1 MKRRLNLAKLLLLA
15 FRMADSILRDRNLDP
30 VTHLLTGACFA
41 RAGLNRKTGL
51 ATLTMVLATEA
62 PDLDVVANF
71 WGGVTGLQHH
81 RGFTH
86 SLVGAPFVAA
96 FTVACVYGIYKLR
109 RSRGK
114 VPIMAPRWTLLF
126 AFAWLGTLV
135 HLFQDFTNSYGV
147 RPFAPFNPRWYS
159 WDIVPIVDPFMLLAL
174 LLALVIPALSGLISE
189 EVGEQK
195 GRFRGSGAA
204 IFALVVL
211 AVLIFARSVEH
222 RRALVAL
229 NSITYSGENPV
240 RGSAFATLWNPF
252 SWNAVV
258 ETQGFFELLPVNSR
272 AGELDPHNLSVI
284 RYKPEE
290 TPVTLA
296 AKKSRLG
303 RVYLD
308 WAQYPLVQATRLS
321 EGNRYLVTFS
331 DLRFSNAEAQR
342 RRRSPPLSGYV
353 VLDPQLRV
361 EDEGLGPPPE

>member
-1 MKRRLNLAKLLLLA
+1 M
-15 FRMADSILRDRNLDP
+15 DP
-30 VTHLLTGACFA
+30 VTHLLTGACLA
-41 RAGLNRKTGL
+41 RAGLNRKTAL
-51 ATLTMVLATEA
+51 ATLTMTLATEA

-86 SLVGAPFVAA
+86 SLFGAPFVAA
-96 FTVACVYGIYKLR
+96 FTVAGVYGIYRLR

-114 VPIMAPRWTLLF
+114 APTMAPRWALLF
-126 AFAWLGTLV
+126 AFAWLGALV
-135 HLFQDFTNSYGV
+135 HLFQDSTNSYGV
-147 RPFAPFNPRWYS
+147 RPFAPFSPRWYS
-159 WDIVPIVDPFMLLAL
+159 WDIVPIIDPFMLLAL
-174 LLALVIPALSGLISE
+174 FLALVVPAISGLISE
-189 EVGEQK
+189 EVGAQK
-195 GRFRGSGAA
+195 GRFRGRGAA

-211 AVLIFARSVEH
+211 GGLIFARFIEH
-222 RRALVAL
+222 RRAVVAL
-229 NSITYSGENPV
+229 NSVTYSGENPV
-240 RGSAFATLWNPF
+240 RVSAFATIWNPF

-258 ETQGFFELLPVNSR
+258 ETQDFFELLPVNSR
-272 AGELDPHNLSVI
+272 AGELDPHNLAVV

-308 WAQYPLVQATRLS
+308 WAQYPFVQATRLP
-321 EGNRYLVTFS
+321 EGNRHLVIFS
-331 DLRFSNAEAQR
+331 DLRFSNVEAQR
-342 RRRSPPLSGYV
+342 RRRSGPLSGYV